1 MHHHPDHVIY
11 ALKGGNVKCG
21 KIIHKN
27 QLQYETLEGKICIDC
42 YTEKQPLQ
50 PQRQGL
56 GAYLVERL
64 IPHEFKIPGRLLT
77 IDTEQKVVFAP
88 NGKHEKT
95 LDIPVAKIKWV
106 KFTNE
111 KNISAARVFF
121 VGPVFGTAW
130 KEKHNIL
137 QIDFEDEFG
146 TIQHLA
152 FEGHDDLENAEK
164 ELEEMR
170 KTEEPLKVL
179 KVRFAKGE
187 ITKEQYEEMKRIMG
201 S

>member
-1 MHHHPDHVIY
+1 M
-11 ALKGGNVKCG
+11 
-21 KIIHKN
+21 
-27 QLQYETLEGKICIDC
+27 
-42 YTEKQPLQ
+42 
-50 PQRQGL
+50 
-56 GAYLVERL
+56 VERL